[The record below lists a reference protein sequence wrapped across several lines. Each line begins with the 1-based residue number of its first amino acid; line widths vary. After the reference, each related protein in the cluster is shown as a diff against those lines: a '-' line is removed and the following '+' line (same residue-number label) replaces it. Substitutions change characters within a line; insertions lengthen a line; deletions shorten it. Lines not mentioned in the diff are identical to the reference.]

1 MIAGAVARHTITI
14 VRAPLVDD
22 GRGNRTRDWT
32 TAAELEST
40 GWAIDAGST
49 SEDEANR
56 DGSSTAYT
64 LRGPLV
70 ADVTATDRVRLFGEL
85 FVIDGG
91 VLRQPGPT
99 PLTSHSIIRLERW
112 EG

>member
-1 MIAGAVARHTITI
+1 MIAGAVARHTVTV
-14 VRAPLVDD
+14 VRAPLVGD
-22 GRGNRTRDWT
+22 GRGNLTRDWT
-32 TAAELEST
+32 SAAEFDSA

-49 SEDEANR
+49 SEDETNR
-56 DGSSTAYT
+56 DGSSTGYT
-64 LRGPLV
+64 LRGPLA
-70 ADVTATDRVRLFGEL
+70 ADLTATDRVRLFGEL
-85 FVIDGG
+85 FVVDGG